1 MLSTAR
7 ASSGQHLV
15 WVVPVLAEAA
25 ALGRSM
31 ILAWVLGPGELGQAM
46 ILALTVRL
54 AEMASDVG
62 VDRLMLQAGDGGTRR
77 FQAEMHGVTI
87 ARGLIAALVLLA
99 AAPILAAVFTGGPAP
114 AAFAWLAA
122 VPALRGLAH
131 LDFRRSERLL
141 RYKPMALVE
150 GGATIAMAACVLPA
164 AVLLADH
171 RAMPA
176 VLAVHAAVYAGLSHL
191 VAVRPYQ
198 VRFKVSALR
207 RVWHFG
213 APLVSNAMLLFFTF
227 YADRVIVAKAYDWT
241 TLAVYSVALQLAL
254 LPAQI
259 TGRAAASAVLP
270 RLRIAIRRNALAKVW
285 QPVLTLYIVL
295 AAVISSG
302 FAFLAPA
309 VIGLL
314 YGAGFQPDGALALAL
329 GAAAGFRILR
339 TPYSQLAI
347 AAGRTGDPARANLV
361 RALALIPAAAVAAAS
376 FPLAAIAAAAA
387 LGEAGAT
394 WRAYVLSRPTFS
406 STGKQEVYAWAPTR

>member
-1 MLSTAR
+1 MLSKAQVP
-7 ASSGQHLV
+7 SGKAMV
-15 WVVPVLAEAA
+15 WAVPVLAEAA
-25 ALGRSM
+25 ALGRSVVF
-31 ILAWVLGPGELGQAM
+31 AWVLGPGELGQAM

-62 VDRLMLQAGDGGTRR
+62 VDRLMLQAGDGGTCR
-77 FQAEMHGVTI
+77 FQAEMHGVTV
-87 ARGLIAALVLLA
+87 ARGLVAALVMLA
-99 AAPILAAVFTGGPAP
+99 AAPILALVFTGGPSPSAY
-114 AAFAWLAA
+114 AWLAA

-131 LDFRRSERLL
+131 LDFRRCERLL

-150 GGATIAMAACVLPA
+150 GGATVAMFTCVLPA

-176 VLAVHAAVYAGLSHL
+176 VLVAHAAIYAGLSHL
-191 VAVRPYQ
+191 VASRPYQ
-198 VRFKVSALR
+198 VRFSAFAFL

-213 APLVSNAMLLFFTF
+213 APLVLNAVLLFLTF
-227 YADRVIVAKAYDWT
+227 FADRVIVAQAYDWA
-241 TLAVYSVALQLAL
+241 TLAVYGVALQLAL

-259 TGRAAASAVLP
+259 TGRAAASLVLP
-270 RLRIAIRRNALAKVW
+270 RLRIAIRQNALTNTW
-285 QPVLTLYIVL
+285 QPVLALYTLL
-295 AAVISSG
+295 AAATTAG
-302 FAFLAPA
+302 FVLLAPA
-309 VIGLL
+309 VIELV
-314 YGAGFQPDGALALAL
+314 YGAGFRPEGMLALAF

-361 RALALIPAAAVAAAS
+361 RALALLPAAVFAAAG

-394 WRAYVLSRPTFS
+394 LRAYLLARFTISASGR
-406 STGKQEVYAWAPTR
+406 QEVYA